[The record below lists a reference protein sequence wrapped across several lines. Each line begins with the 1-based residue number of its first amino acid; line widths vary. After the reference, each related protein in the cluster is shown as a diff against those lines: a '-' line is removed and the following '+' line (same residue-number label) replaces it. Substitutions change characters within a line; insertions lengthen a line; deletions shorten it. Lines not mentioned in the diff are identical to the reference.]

1 MFMNECLRKRMSDEL
16 NSIYYQSI
24 SNVNEDHITPIFVM
38 NIFAHC
44 TYIYLQILLKKAT
57 LNVIIFGTETP
68 KCQYNQ
74 TVASL
79 QPGGCISPSK

>member
-44 TYIYLQILLKKAT
+44 TYISA
-57 LNVIIFGTETP
+57 NFVEEGDF
-68 KCQYNQ
+68 KCYHFWD
-74 TVASL
+74 
-79 QPGGCISPSK
+79 